1 VDAAK
6 RKGKEKK
13 GRKLKKRIVDRL
25 KCIHNSKTN

>member
-6 RKGKEKK
+6 RKGKERKK
-13 GRKLKKRIVDRL
+13 IKKRIVDRL